1 MVELGSIK
9 SLEDFIKLTIN
20 FYSQEDYQ
28 KYLFFR
34 GHSNEKYE
42 LLPSVFRKPYNEKD
56 IYLDFMQYAPENNIH
71 YDFIRESDK
80 ILADMQHYGI
90 PTRLLDWTVN
100 PLIALF
106 FACSKDSKDKKNG
119 RVYVFN
125 PWKYNSKISNYRNL
139 KNHETN
145 IYARSLM
152 VYNWSDSEINK
163 HVKEKYLIDYD
174 NSIEKPFAYVSQ
186 FTNKRKVNQ
195 RGCFLIYGKDKTPFE
210 KITEAQPWLNYFTV
224 EKKYKEK
231 ILNELNMFYINDYSV
246 YSDYNGMEKMIKN
259 CGSLFNLNYMKA

>member
-106 FACSKDSKDKKNG
+106 FACSKDSKDKKTV
-119 RVYVFN
+119 VY
-125 PWKYNSKISNYRNL
+125 
-139 KNHETN
+139 
-145 IYARSLM
+145 M
-152 VYNWSDSEINK
+152 C
-163 HVKEKYLIDYD
+163 LIHG
-174 NSIEKPFAYVSQ
+174 SIIQK
-186 FTNKRKVNQ
+186 
-195 RGCFLIYGKDKTPFE
+195 
-210 KITEAQPWLNYFTV
+210 
-224 EKKYKEK
+224 
-231 ILNELNMFYINDYSV
+231 
-246 YSDYNGMEKMIKN
+246 
-259 CGSLFNLNYMKA
+259 